1 MGAGGIVLATI
12 EEQIKSLEDEISK
25 TKYNKATQGH
35 IGKLKAKIAALRAR
49 KEKAQAHAKSSGGG
63 PGFEVKKS
71 GDASVALVGFPS
83 VGKSSLISQ
92 LTDAESNIGDFAFT
106 TLTCIPGLMEHRGAK
121 IQILDLPGL
130 IKGAAEGKGRGRE
143 ILNVI
148 RSTDMVLYVMDPFQ
162 KSHFEILD
170 QELWKSGMR
179 LNQQPPQVF
188 ITRTER
194 GGIVVRSTLEQTNL
208 TEQEIREIV
217 RSFGIVSATVTL
229 RTDVTDD
236 HIVDTLAG
244 SRVYSRAVVVLNK
257 IDLATEND
265 LERSRSRLPE
275 GWPVLE
281 VSAKTGEGID
291 QMKDFIFDNLH
302 FMSIYLKPQGQEA
315 DLIEPLIVKDTST
328 VRDICTK
335 LHRDFVRKFRYA
347 RVKGPSAKFD
357 WQRVGLDHVLKD
369 DDLLTIITRK

>member
-1 MGAGGIVLATI
+1 MATI
-12 EEQIKSLEDEISK
+12 DEQIKALEEEISK

-35 IGKLKAKIAALRAR
+35 IGKLKAKIAALRER
-49 KEKAQAHAKSSGGG
+49 KEKAQAHAKASGGG

-92 LTDAESNIGDFAFT
+92 LTDVESDTGNFAFT
-106 TLTCIPGLMEHRGAK
+106 TLTCIPGVLHHRGAT

-148 RSTDMVLYVMDPFQ
+148 RGCDMVLYVVDPFQ
-162 KSHFEILD
+162 GSHFDILD
-170 QELWKSGMR
+170 MELWKSGLR
-179 LNQQPPQVF
+179 LNQPKPQVF
-188 ITRTER
+188 IDRTDR

-208 TEQEIREIV
+208 TDEEIQAII
-217 RSFGIVSATVTL
+217 RSFGIVSANVTL

-244 SRVYSRAVVVLNK
+244 NRIYSDAVVVLNK
-257 IDLATEND
+257 VDLANKKDIKKATKM
-265 LERSRSRLPE
+265 LPE
-275 GWPVLE
+275 EWPVLP
-281 VSAKTGEGID
+281 VSAKTGQGIEE
-291 QMKDFIFDNLH
+291 MKDFIFDNLH

-315 DLIEPLIVKDTST
+315 DLVEPLIVKDTST
-328 VRDICTK
+328 VRDVCVK
-335 LHRDFVRKFRYA
+335 LHRDFERNFRYA

-357 WQRVGLDHVLKD
+357 WQRVGLDHLLKD
-369 DDLLTIITRK
+369 EDLLTIIVRK

>member
-1 MGAGGIVLATI
+1 
-12 EEQIKSLEDEISK
+12 
-25 TKYNKATQGH
+25 
-35 IGKLKAKIAALRAR
+35 
-49 KEKAQAHAKSSGGG
+49 
-63 PGFEVKKS
+63 
-71 GDASVALVGFPS
+71 
-83 VGKSSLISQ
+83 

-148 RSTDMVLYVMDPFQ
+148 RSTDMVLYVVDPFQ
-162 KSHFEILD
+162 GSHFEILD
-170 QELWKSGMR
+170 EELWKSGMR

-188 ITRTER
+188 ITRTKR

-208 TEQEIREIV
+208 TEEEIRGIV

-265 LERSRSRLPE
+265 LEQARSMLPE
-275 GWPVLE
+275 DWPVLE

-302 FMSIYLKPQGQEA
+302 FMSIYLKPQGKEA

-328 VRDICTK
+328 VREVCTK

-369 DDLLTIITRK
+369 DDLLTVITRK